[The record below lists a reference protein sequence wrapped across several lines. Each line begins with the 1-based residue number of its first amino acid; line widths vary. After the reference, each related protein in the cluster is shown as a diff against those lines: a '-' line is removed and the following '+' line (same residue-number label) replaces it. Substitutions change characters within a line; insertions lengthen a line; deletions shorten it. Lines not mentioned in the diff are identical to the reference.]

1 MTIGEILK
9 VTEEYFKNKNLK
21 NPRLDA
27 EILLA
32 EVLNT
37 NRLNLYLQQDK
48 PLKEFEIDKYRE
60 FVKLRAIH
68 KPIQYIVGYTEFF
81 GHKMLLNEKVL
92 IPRPDTEILV
102 EKSIEIIKENNLKR
116 VLDIGFGSGC
126 IILSIAEKFP
136 SNQFVGID
144 ISKDALEIANKN
156 LEINKIS
163 NVKLELCDIGNY
175 TPEKKFDLIVS
186 NPPYI
191 SKQEFELLDK
201 EVKDFEPKIA
211 LTDDADG
218 LKFYKMIIER
228 AKDLLNKDGY
238 LIFEISYNQFNEVEN
253 LLNNANFKD
262 IFALRDYNNHIR
274 VIGGKINWEH

>member
-144 ISKDALEIANKN
+144 ISKDALDIANKN

-274 VIGGKINWEH
+274 VIGGKIN

>member
-274 VIGGKINWEH
+274 VIGGKIN